1 MSHGYKWIAAEIE
14 RLDPEIDYERIWA
27 LSATYWVDEFMMSFL
42 YSVSFP
48 NFMMP
53 ANGGRT
59 VSRGGTGP
67 VITAQD
73 IRAQETVH
81 HFWTWF
87 THGPSSAHTKASV
100 EQVNAMHRGISRRF
114 PGDFGH
120 TDDFSYTLCYLGAGY
135 HRIRKQAGLP
145 GFTAHQKVAAHR
157 HWQAMSALFWTE
169 NGDVTGFPDDFDGML
184 AFLAEWESRH
194 TEWTAEGSACTEA
207 IIEQFAGRWFPRRL
221 RGVGRAMLVSFF
233 GEPVCRVHRI
243 ERPNRAVVALMR
255 TGLRCYVTAK
265 ERVLPD
271 PRRSTPERHRRKGR
285 GSAGGV
291 APTTGRI
298 LSTPQ

>member
-1 MSHGYKWIAAEIE
+1 MPRGYKWIAAEIE

-67 VITAQD
+67 LITAPNRRQL
-73 IRAQETVH
+73 ETVH

-87 THGPSSAHTKASV
+87 AHGPSSVHTQSSV
-100 EQVNAMHRGISRRF
+100 AEVNALHQGISRRY

-120 TDDFSYTLCYLGAGY
+120 NDDFVYTLCFLGAGY

-145 GFTAHQKVAAHR
+145 GYTVKQQVAAHR
-157 HWQAMSALFWTE
+157 HWRAMAALFWTE
-169 NGDVTGFPDDFDGML
+169 NGPVTDFPADFAGMV
-184 AFLAEWESRH
+184 AFLDEWESRH
-194 TEWTAEGSACTEA
+194 TEWTAEGAACTRA
-207 IIEQFAGRWFPRRL
+207 VIDQFAARWFPRPL
-221 RGVGRAMLVSFF
+221 HGVGRAMLCSFY
-233 GEPVCRVHRI
+233 GEPIRRVHRLNA
-243 ERPNRAVVALMR
+243 PSPATVALMR

-271 PRRSTPERHRRKGR
+271 PRRSTPQRHRRRNR
-285 GSAGGV
+285 GSASNV
-291 APTTGRI
+291 A
-298 LSTPQ
+298 LSDPPGS